1 MYDIN
6 IDPITG
12 SKEIKISSS
21 VRIYN
26 DLSHIVEV
34 GIRLWDKNKSVD
46 KDIFKPESFIK
57 DIKPKEFLHIP
68 FCYLDPEDK
77 AEIRF

>member
-34 GIRLWDKNKSVD
+34 GIRLYDKNKSVD
-46 KDIFKPESFIK
+46 KD
-57 DIKPKEFLHIP
+57 
-68 FCYLDPEDK
+68 
-77 AEIRF
+77 